1 MLTSS
6 LSVTVSRVCS
16 ADLDSVKRNFAY
28 EDSADVLDDDY
39 RTDQQLKGDIQKL
52 EYENKLKNENERVH
66 RNLDILEGI

>member
-16 ADLDSVKRNFAY
+16 ADLDSVKGNFAY
-28 EDSADVLDDDY
+28 EDSAAVLDDDY

-52 EYENKLKNENERVH
+52 EYENKKNENERVH